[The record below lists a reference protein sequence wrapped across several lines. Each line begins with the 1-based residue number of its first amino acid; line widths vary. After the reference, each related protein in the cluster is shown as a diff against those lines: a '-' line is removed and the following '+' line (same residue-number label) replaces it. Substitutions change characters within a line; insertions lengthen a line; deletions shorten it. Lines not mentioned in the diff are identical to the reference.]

1 MLVPILP
8 RDKLDAYRQ
17 KWTSDS
23 EVGRKFRF
31 QTESRLAGNAAN
43 NKFQVVSLRFMPG
56 TPKAL
61 ENYRAKL
68 VDRFGLFAMSALKFY
83 VSSLGESVTPGQLKA
98 ALADCGADIK
108 PFEFNQVGLSV
119 WSNHGSVC

>member
-8 RDKLDAYRQ
+8 RDKLNAYRQ
-17 KWTSDS
+17 KWTTDN

-31 QTESRLAGNAAN
+31 QTESRQAGNAAN
-43 NKFQVVSLRFMPG
+43 NKFQVNSLRFLPG

-61 ENYRAKL
+61 ENYRVKL
-68 VDRFGLFAMSALKFY
+68 VNRFGLFAMAALRFY
-83 VSSLGESVTPGQLKA
+83 VLSLGDSVTPAQLKT

-108 PFEFNQVGLSV
+108 PFEFNQVSFNIIWG
-119 WSNHGSVC
+119 